1 MNYIEPLTSNLSVTY
16 DGITYTVNY
25 YKPATTTDGVI
36 DESHPDWLAGTTY
49 NSGDYVIVPELKRIY
64 RSAIDSNLGVF
75 PLSDNTKWVDYGAI
89 NSFRAFSSDAD
100 IGAKTSGA
108 DGFLEFDFSRSNAIS
123 FIDLDFVSANFMLIR
138 TDLITYLGLFN
149 PATSYSVDE
158 RVYYGFKL
166 YKALTNNIGEQPDTS
181 PTHWEEDTDNV
192 YFNQE
197 DQGVS
202 IGCYSYGEYF
212 YTDAEKVT
220 RQTIRDLEWLPSSV
234 FRVDFSGSW
243 SVGTIGYG
251 NLSDLGCTLTESQIR
266 YQSNSK
272 ISTSEVTGYRNVL
285 RFGKV
290 RIIECDVA
298 IDSELFGDT
307 LSKGDD
313 LIDKNII
320 WIPTKNDKFRNADT
334 IGYIE
339 KMDVPMNNDDKFKTK
354 LTIIGVSK

>member
-75 PLSDNTKWVDYGAI
+75 PLSDSTKWVDYGAI

-100 IGAKTSGA
+100 IGAKTSGT

-138 TDLITYLGLFN
+138 TDLITYLGLYN
-149 PATSYSVDE
+149 PATSYNIDE
-158 RVYYGFKL
+158 RVYYAYKL
-166 YKALTNNIGEQPDTS
+166 YKALTNNTGNQPDIS
-181 PTHWEEDTDNV
+181 PTHWEEDTANV
-192 YFNQE
+192 YFNE
-197 DQGVS
+197 NILVAD
-202 IGCYSYGEYF
+202 IGCSTYGEYF
-212 YTDAEKVT
+212 YAPAKKIT
-220 RQTIRDLEWLPSSV
+220 RKTITNLEWLPSSV
-234 FRVDFSGSW
+234 LRADFTDSW
-243 SVGTIGYG
+243 SVGTICY
-251 NLSDLGCTLTESQIR
+251 NTLEDLGCTLEESQVR

-272 ISTSEVTGYRNVL
+272 IATNEITGFRSVL
-285 RFGKV
+285 RLGKV
-290 RIIECDVA
+290 RLIDCNVI
-298 IDSELFGDT
+298 IDSELFGNT
-307 LSKGDD
+307 LQKADS

-320 WIPTKNDKFRNADT
+320 WIPSTQDKFTEADS

-339 KMDVPMNNDDKFKTK
+339 EMDIPMNRDTKFKSK
-354 LTIIGVSK
+354 LRIVGVSK